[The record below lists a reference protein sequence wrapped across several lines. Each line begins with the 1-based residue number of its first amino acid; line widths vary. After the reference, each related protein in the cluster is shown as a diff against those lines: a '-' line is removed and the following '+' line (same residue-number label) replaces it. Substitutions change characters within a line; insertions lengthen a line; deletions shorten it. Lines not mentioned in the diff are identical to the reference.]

1 MDLQHFLDLYA
12 PLNLVSY
19 ECANR
24 VIVAH
29 DADDEPFI
37 IMVKI
42 NPNTFVALTNYED
55 PGIASNE
62 FYITECPTA
71 YPLVQDYNDYRKHEN
86 IYVKAIRWAVQV
98 KQTLRTTDDYH
109 TIIGSCTH
117 PFLRAIYDQYF
128 CDLDTV
134 ITTLTQLL
142 VNCPNYPDVI
152 RDSH

>member
-19 ECANR
+19 DRENR

-42 NPNTFVALTNYED
+42 NTNTYVALTNYDD
-55 PGIASNE
+55 PGIAFNE
-62 FYITECPTA
+62 FYITDTESGSESIT
-71 YPLVQDYNDYRKHEN
+71 YPLFQDYDNKNTEH
-86 IYVKAIRWAVQV
+86 ICVKAIQWAVQV
-98 KQTLRTTDDYH
+98 KQALRTTDDYH
-109 TIIGSCTH
+109 TIIGSSTH

-128 CDLDTV
+128 CDLDSV
-134 ITTLTQLL
+134 VMILTHLI
-142 VNCPNYPDVI
+142 VSCSNYP
-152 RDSH
+152 SL